1 MSSLNLYG
9 TNKKIQTNFTQNFFL
24 VLGFNHFLTLYL
36 SVCQYEYI
44 NFSVCQSIK
53 KDVDI

>member
-36 SVCQYEYI
+36 LFKQQKYK
-44 NFSVCQSIK
+44 NFLVFKQH
-53 KDVDI
+53 